1 MCKFRII
8 ERNKNGRIFYVVER
22 KTWLG
27 WDSVKGADGFFD
39 MEFPYLA
46 NAQAE
51 IQRLKEY
58 YYPEIKD
65 KVIYE
70 E

>member
-1 MCKFRII
+1 MYKFRII
-8 ERNKNGRIFYVVER
+8 ERNKNGRICYVVKR

-27 WDSVKGADGFFD
+27 WSSVKNYGGYFD
-39 MEFPYLA
+39 MEYPYLS
-46 NAQAE
+46 NAKAE
-51 IQRLKEY
+51 VQRLKEY
-58 YYPEIKD
+58 YYPKIKD

>member
-8 ERNKNGRIFYVVER
+8 ERNKNGRICYIVER

-27 WDSVKGADGFFD
+27 WSSVKADDGFFD
-39 MEFPYLA
+39 MEFSYLA
-46 NAQAE
+46 NAKAE